1 MCLRLNTLNHY
12 KAPQGT
18 YKHFEA
24 CYGTPLS
31 TSRHSE
37 AFRRT
42 SKRLKIIKAIHQ
54 GTLKHFKAC

>member
-1 MCLRLNTLNHY
+1 MFLRLNTLTLY

-24 CYGTPLS
+24 RDSTPLS
-31 TSRHSE
+31 TSQHSE

-42 SKRLKIIKAIHQ
+42 SKHLKTIKAIQ
-54 GTLKHFKAC
+54 NTSKQFIAL